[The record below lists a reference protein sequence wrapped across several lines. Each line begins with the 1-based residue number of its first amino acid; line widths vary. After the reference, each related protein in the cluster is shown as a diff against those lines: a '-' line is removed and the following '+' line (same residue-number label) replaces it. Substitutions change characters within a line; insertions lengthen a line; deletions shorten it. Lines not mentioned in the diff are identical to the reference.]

1 MRYIEILPLE
11 NGSHENMIFDGN
23 EFDVPD
29 TETWAVIP
37 DDMSLPES
45 YPFVDLVT
53 NLQTY
58 TDGVEEKQIHVV
70 VSMIEKDKSQIPVVE
85 VEPSIMDDMM
95 AMIVDQEYRLTL
107 LEAKG

>member
-11 NGSHENMIFDGN
+11 NGSHENMNFDGN

-29 TETWAVIP
+29 IETWAVIP
-37 DDMSLPES
+37 DDMPLPES

-53 NLQTY
+53 NLQAY

-70 VSMIEKDKSQIPVVE
+70 VSMIGKDKSQIPIAE
-85 VEPSIMDDMM
+85 VDPNIMDDIM